1 MLDFLKE
8 NLHPAD
14 IACMLLLLAPGTVL
28 LFVPSLARWGRRWLA
43 AVVIGYAA
51 ISTQAG
57 AGLITRTLNYGYGPI
72 QSIEDAR
79 GAQAIVLL
87 GGGSVNIRA
96 SGRQLSTVATD
107 AGLRVLEA
115 ARLFALLNGAGSR
128 SSGTVEEPALSGATA
143 RVEGPA
149 LSGATARVEGP
160 IVIASGG
167 ITERDPAAAPESTA
181 LQQALVAVGVP
192 ADRIVL
198 ESESK
203 NTRDEVVIIKRMLA
217 ERQIAQ
223 FVLITSP
230 LHMRRSLLAFEQQG
244 LHPIPS
250 PARLVPERSA
260 ADWRFWP
267 SERWLSI
274 ADDAIYEWLARGYY
288 WWKGWL
294 G

>member
-14 IACMLLLLAPGTVL
+14 ITFILLVLTPGTVL
-28 LFVPSLARWGRRWLA
+28 LFVPSLAKWGRRWVA

-51 ISTQAG
+51 ISTQVG
-57 AGLITRTLNYGYGPI
+57 AGLLSRTLTSGYRPI
-72 QSIEDAR
+72 QSIEEAH

-87 GGGSVNIRA
+87 GGGSMNLRA

-115 ARLFALLNGAGSR
+115 ARLFTLLNG
-128 SSGTVEEPALSGATA
+128 PALNGASSRA
-143 RVEGPA
+143 ADGVEGP
-149 LSGATARVEGP
+149 V
-160 IVIASGG
+160 VIASGG

-181 LQQALVAVGVP
+181 LRQALVAVGVP
-192 ADRIVL
+192 ADRILL

-203 NTRDEVVIIKRMLA
+203 NTRDEVVMIKRMLA
-217 ERQIAQ
+217 ERNITQ

-230 LHMRRSLLAFEQQG
+230 LHMRRSILAFEQEG

-260 ADWRFWP
+260 ADRRFWP
-267 SERWLSI
+267 SAQWLSVS
-274 ADDAIYEWLARGYY
+274 DDAIYEWLARGYY

>member
-14 IACMLLLLAPGTVL
+14 ITFILLVLAPGTVL
-28 LFVPSLARWGRRWLA
+28 LFVPSLAKWGRRWVA

-57 AGLITRTLNYGYGPI
+57 AGLLSRTLTSGYRPI
-72 QSIEDAR
+72 QSIEEAR

-87 GGGSVNIRA
+87 GGGSVNLRA

-115 ARLFALLNGAGSR
+115 ARLFTLLNG
-128 SSGTVEEPALSGATA
+128 PALNGASSRA
-143 RVEGPA
+143 ADGVEGP
-149 LSGATARVEGP
+149 V
-160 IVIASGG
+160 VIASGG
-167 ITERDPAAAPESTA
+167 ITERDPAAVPESTA
-181 LQQALVAVGVP
+181 LRQALIAVGVP
-192 ADRIVL
+192 ADRILL

-203 NTRDEVVIIKRMLA
+203 NTRDEVVIIKHMLA
-217 ERQIAQ
+217 DRNITQ

-230 LHMRRSLLAFEQQG
+230 LHMRRSILAFEQEG

-260 ADWRFWP
+260 ADRRFWP
-267 SERWLSI
+267 SAQWLSVS
-274 ADDAIYEWLARGYY
+274 DDAIYEWLARGYY

>member
-72 QSIEDAR
+72 QSIEDTR

-217 ERQIAQ
+217 ERQITQ

-250 PARLVPERSA
+250 P
-260 ADWRFWP
+260 
-267 SERWLSI
+267 
-274 ADDAIYEWLARGYY
+274 
-288 WWKGWL
+288 
-294 G
+294 

>member
-8 NLHPAD
+8 NLHPSD
-14 IACMLLLLAPGTVL
+14 ITFILLVLAPGTVL
-28 LFVPSLARWGRRWLA
+28 LFVPSLAKWGRRWVA

-57 AGLITRTLNYGYGPI
+57 AGLLSRTLTSGYRPI
-72 QSIEDAR
+72 QSIEEAL

-87 GGGSVNIRA
+87 GGGSVNLRA
-96 SGRQLSTVATD
+96 NGRQISTVATD

-115 ARLFALLNGAGSR
+115 ARLFALLS
-128 SSGTVEEPALSGATA
+128 
-143 RVEGPA
+143 GPA
-149 LSGATARVEGP
+149 LSGAGSRASGGVEGP
-160 IVIASGG
+160 VVIASGG

-181 LQQALVAVGVP
+181 LQQALVGVGVP
-192 ADRIVL
+192 TDKIVL

-203 NTRDEVVIIKRMLA
+203 NTRDEVVIIKRMLG
-217 ERQIAQ
+217 ERHITR

-230 LHMRRSLLAFEQQG
+230 LHMRRSMLAFEQQG

-260 ADWRFWP
+260 ADRRFWP
-267 SERWLSI
+267 SAQWLSVS
-274 ADDAIYEWLARGYY
+274 DDVIYEWLARGYY
-288 WWKGWL
+288 WWRGWL

>member
-1 MLDFLKE
+1 MVDFLKE

-14 IACMLLLLAPGTVL
+14 IGCMLLLLAPGTVL
-28 LFVPSLARWGRRWLA
+28 LFVPSLARWGRRWVA

-57 AGLITRTLNYGYGPI
+57 AGLLTRTLNYAYRPI

-115 ARLFALLNGAGSR
+115 ARLFALLNGP
-128 SSGTVEEPALSGATA
+128 V
-143 RVEGPA
+143 
-149 LSGATARVEGP
+149 
-160 IVIASGG
+160 VIASGG
-167 ITERDPAAAPESTA
+167 ITERDPSAAPESTA
-181 LQQALVAVGVP
+181 LQQALIAVGVP
-192 ADRIVL
+192 SDRILL

-217 ERQIAQ
+217 ERDMTR

-260 ADWRFWP
+260 ADWRFLP

-274 ADDAIYEWLARGYY
+274 ADDAIYEWLAQGYY
-288 WWKGWL
+288 WWQGWV

>member
-14 IACMLLLLAPGTVL
+14 ITCILLLLAPGTAL

-43 AVVIGYAA
+43 AVVLGYAV

-57 AGLITRTLNYGYGPI
+57 ATLLSRTLSYGYRPI
-72 QSIEDAR
+72 QSAAEAE
-79 GAQAIVLL
+79 GAQAIVVL
-87 GGGSVNIRA
+87 GGGSVNLRA
-96 SGRQLSTVATD
+96 SGRQLSVVATD

-115 ARLFALLNGAGSR
+115 ARLFALLNG
-128 SSGTVEEPALSGATA
+128 PALSGAAA

-149 LSGATARVEGP
+149 LSGAAARVEGP
-160 IVIASGG
+160 VVIASGG
-167 ITERDPAAAPESTA
+167 ITERDPAAAPESAA
-181 LQQALVAVGVP
+181 LQRALVEAGVP
-192 ADRIVL
+192 PDRILL

-203 NTRDEVVIIKRMLA
+203 NTRDEVIIIKRMLA
-217 ERQIAQ
+217 ERNLTRFI
-223 FVLITSP
+223 LITSP
-230 LHMRRSLLAFEQQG
+230 LHMRRSMLAFEQQG

-250 PARLVPERSA
+250 PARLVPERSNA
-260 ADWRFWP
+260 TGWLWP
-267 SERWLSI
+267 SEQWLSV
-274 ADDAIYEWLARGYY
+274 ADAVIYEWLARGYY